1 MLDNLTPE
9 QIDNLI
15 AAGTGLIGAVV
26 GAGATLLSTWL
37 TKKLQTSGKVS
48 LFAKIVHLPTG
59 DHRTWGYYP
68 CEKKQGLYMM
78 VPLWLD
84 VCNTSGI
91 PRILRNVNLSAYSDK
106 KEIAPFTQM
115 QRSGDGEKAVLFGEQ
130 ESYTLVIPANSA
142 KRFDLVFML
151 HEAELMSGE
160 KDFDKL
166 ILTYFDEKNQIHAFH
181 LAAIE
186 RCWVRGSLPK
196 PKEWMALSRRCRYAR

>member
-181 LAAIE
+181 LAEIE

>member
-1 MLDNLTPE
+1 
-9 QIDNLI
+9 
-15 AAGTGLIGAVV
+15 
-26 GAGATLLSTWL
+26 
-37 TKKLQTSGKVS
+37 
-48 LFAKIVHLPTG
+48 
-59 DHRTWGYYP
+59 
-68 CEKKQGLYMM
+68 MM

-196 PKEWMALSRRCRYAR
+196 PKEWIALSRRCRYAR